1 MTGNALIHAL
11 VIGASVGILGRF
23 VLPGRDAAPVWLAI
37 AVGLGA
43 ALLGT
48 ISARVAGID
57 VAAPSV
63 LRLAVQ
69 AGFAGAAVTLAV
81 ATARHTP
88 GPTRRSI
95 RRWRAAGDPAAPA
108 DQEGN
113 RP

>member
-11 VIGASVGILGRF
+11 VIGASVGLLGRF
-23 VLPGRDAAPVWLAI
+23 VLPGRNAAPVWLAV

-48 ISARVAGID
+48 IIARVAGVD

-69 AGFAGAAVTLAV
+69 SGFAGAAVVLAV
-81 ATARHTP
+81 VTARHTP
-88 GPTRRSI
+88 GPTGRSI
-95 RRWRAAGDPAAPA
+95 RRWRAVGDPSAPA

>member
-1 MTGNALIHAL
+1 VTGNALIHAL
-11 VIGASVGILGRF
+11 VVGVSVGVLGRF
-23 VLPGRDAAPVWLAI
+23 VLPGRAAAPVWLAV

-48 ISARVAGID
+48 ITARVAGID
-57 VAAPSV
+57 VAAPSA

-81 ATARHTP
+81 VTARRTP
-88 GPTRRSI
+88 GRSI
-95 RRWRAAGDPAAPA
+95 RRWHAAADPSAPA